1 MMRNVCL
8 EQWPLYETPLT
19 KHSLHRQGLF
29 GIQICAGSFTTRVFP
44 DMWPSSSLDDNFER
58 S

>member
-1 MMRNVCL
+1 MMMRKVCL

-29 GIQICAGSFTTRVFP
+29 EIQICAGSFTT
-44 DMWPSSSLDDNFER
+44 
-58 S
+58 